1 MQLDQT
7 HVKVRLRT
15 MAEIGDLALIMVR
28 RYPAAILVYFAVGA
42 FLWALIDLLV
52 LGWIPLTEA
61 SYGLDDEEAVWEILR
76 YLVWMAIL
84 VMLQTPVAGVLSTL
98 YLGLAVFEQRP
109 TWSSVWSEAKRGFK
123 RWFWKLG
130 IVRFALPPLIYLAC
144 RWGQP
149 ANWFW
154 DAFVPLVI
162 LLWVSLVR
170 ASSPFMPEI
179 LLLEQCP
186 IRAKSTDV
194 ITASRRSKSLHRPMA
209 GDLSG
214 RFISV
219 SCVLCV
225 LSLSFGYS
233 LIWIRGISI
242 GRWDT
247 MNLFTLL
254 VIYPIALW
262 SVAGISVMV
271 RLLNYLDCR
280 IRLEGWEVELAVR
293 AEAMR
298 QFGEEPTAASV
309 HTQPTTSQTSSPP
322 EGSPAAGSPLADG
335 SATDSSAGTETAG
348 ATT

>member
-28 RYPAAILVYFAVGA
+28 RYPAAILVGFATGA
-42 FLWALIDLLV
+42 VFWALLDLLV
-52 LGWIPLTEA
+52 LAWIPITES
-61 SYGLDDEEAVWEILR
+61 SYGLDDEEAVWEIIR
-76 YLVWMAIL
+76 YLAWMGLL
-84 VMLQTPVAGVLSTL
+84 VMLQAPVAGVLSTL

-109 TWSSVWSEAKRGFK
+109 TWASVRTEAKRGFK

-130 IVRFALPPLIYLAC
+130 IVRFALPPVIFLAC

-149 ANWFW
+149 ASGFW

-186 IRAKSTDV
+186 IRSKSPDV
-194 ITASRRSKSLHRPMA
+194 ITASRRSKSLHGPMA

-219 SCVLCV
+219 SCVLV
-225 LSLSFGYS
+225 ILLFSIGYS
-233 LIWIRGISI
+233 LLWARGISF
-242 GRWDT
+242 GRWDV
-247 MNLFTLL
+247 MNLFVLL
-254 VIYPIALW
+254 VIYPFSLW
-262 SVAGISVMV
+262 CVAGISVMV
-271 RLLNYLDCR
+271 RILNYLDCR

-298 QFGEEPTAASV
+298 QFGEEPLAVATEAAS
-309 HTQPTTSQTSSPP
+309 
-322 EGSPAAGSPLADG
+322 
-335 SATDSSAGTETAG
+335 
-348 ATT
+348 

>member
-7 HVKVRLRT
+7 HVKVRMRT

-28 RYPAAILVYFAVGA
+28 RYPAAIWVGFVVGA
-42 FLWALIDLLV
+42 LFWALLDLLV
-52 LGWIPLTEA
+52 LGWIPVNES
-61 SYGLDDEEAVWEILR
+61 SYGLDDEEAVLEISR

-109 TWSSVWSEAKRGFK
+109 TWASVGAEAKRGFK

-130 IVRFALPPLIYLAC
+130 IVRFALPPVIFLAC

-149 ANWFW
+149 AHWFW
-154 DAFVPLVI
+154 DALLPLTI

-170 ASSPFMPEI
+170 ASRPFLPEI

-186 IRAKSTDV
+186 IRSKLENV

-219 SCVLCV
+219 SCVLFV
-225 LSLSFGYS
+225 LLISIGYS
-233 LIWIRGISI
+233 LVWVRGISI
-242 GRWDT
+242 GRWDL
-247 MNLFTLL
+247 MNVFTLL
-254 VIYPIALW
+254 VIYPISLW
-262 SVAGISVMV
+262 TVAGISVMV

-298 QFGEEPTAASV
+298 QFGEESSVQAASPV
-309 HTQPTTSQTSSPP
+309 DVNVA
-322 EGSPAAGSPLADG
+322 EAI
-335 SATDSSAGTETAG
+335 
-348 ATT
+348 

>member
-7 HVKVRLRT
+7 HVKIRLRT

-28 RYPAAILVYFAVGA
+28 RYPAVLTVGFALGAIF
-42 FLWALIDLLV
+42 WALLDLLV
-52 LGWIPLTEA
+52 LAWIPLTE
-61 SYGLDDEEAVWEILR
+61 SFYGLDDEEAVWEIIR
-76 YLVWMAIL
+76 YLAWMGLL
-84 VMLQTPVAGVLSTL
+84 VMLQAPVAGVLSTL

-109 TWSSVWSEAKRGFK
+109 TWASVRAEAKRGFT

-130 IVRFALPPLIYLAC
+130 IVRFAFPPVILLAL

-149 ANWFW
+149 ASGFW

-170 ASSPFMPEI
+170 ASRPFVPEI

-186 IRAKSTDV
+186 LRSKSNEV
-194 ITASRRSKSLHRPMA
+194 ITASRRSKSLHRPLS

-219 SCVLCV
+219 SVVLIV
-225 LSLSFGYS
+225 LMISIGYS
-233 LIWIRGISI
+233 LIWVRGISV
-242 GRWDT
+242 GRWDV
-247 MNLFTLL
+247 MNLFVLL
-254 VIYPIALW
+254 VIYPLSLW
-262 SVAGISVMV
+262 CVAGISVMV

-298 QFGEEPTAASV
+298 QFGDDSVAVVKEAS
-309 HTQPTTSQTSSPP
+309 
-322 EGSPAAGSPLADG
+322 L
-335 SATDSSAGTETAG
+335 
-348 ATT
+348 

>member
-28 RYPAAILVYFAVGA
+28 RYPAAILVGFAVGA
-42 FLWALIDLLV
+42 SFWALVDLLV
-52 LGWIPLTEA
+52 LGWIPVTES
-61 SYGLDDEEAVWEILR
+61 SYGLDDEEAVWEIIR
-76 YLVWMAIL
+76 YLVWMGLL
-84 VMLQTPVAGVLSTL
+84 VMLQAPVAGVLSTL

-109 TWSSVWSEAKRGFK
+109 TWSSVWVEAKRQFK

-130 IVRFALPPLIYLAC
+130 IVRFALPPVILLAF

-149 ANWFW
+149 AHGFW

-162 LLWVSLVR
+162 LIWVSLVR
-170 ASSPFMPEI
+170 AASPFMPEI

-186 IRAKSTDV
+186 IRSKSDQV

-219 SCVLCV
+219 SCVLV
-225 LSLSFGYS
+225 ILMLSIGYS
-233 LIWIRGISI
+233 LIWVRGISI
-242 GRWDT
+242 GRWDL
-247 MNLFTLL
+247 MNLFVLL
-254 VIYPIALW
+254 VIYPFALW
-262 SVAGISVMV
+262 CVAGISVMV

-298 QFGEEPTAASV
+298 QFGDDVATVLPNSEAAS
-309 HTQPTTSQTSSPP
+309 
-322 EGSPAAGSPLADG
+322 
-335 SATDSSAGTETAG
+335 SSAPAKEAE
-348 ATT
+348 ATV